1 FEDLPVELEE
11 AAVIDGTTIFGAF
24 RRIALPLV
32 GPGLVVTALF
42 SFIFTWNEFMFALLF
57 TRRDVRTLTIIV
69 PSLVGGHE
77 ILWGQVAAVGVVA
90 IIPNVL
96 LALLLQRFLVRGLT
110 LGAVKG

>member
-1 FEDLPVELEE
+1 
-11 AAVIDGTTIFGAF
+11 
-24 RRIALPLV
+24 
-32 GPGLVVTALF
+32 
-42 SFIFTWNEFMFALLF
+42 
-57 TRRDVRTLTIIV
+57 VRTLTIIV

>member
-1 FEDLPVELEE
+1 
-11 AAVIDGTTIFGAF
+11 
-24 RRIALPLV
+24 
-32 GPGLVVTALF
+32 
-42 SFIFTWNEFMFALLF
+42 MFALLF

>member
-1 FEDLPVELEE
+1 M
-11 AAVIDGTTIFGAF
+11 GA
-24 RRIALPLV
+24 IIV
-32 GPGLVVTALF
+32 SLVVGFTRLYLGAHWLTDVLGAYALGTAWL
-42 SFIFTWNEFMFALLF
+42 FALLF
-57 TRRDVRTLTIIV
+57 TRSDVRTLTIIV

-90 IIPNVL
+90 IIPNIL